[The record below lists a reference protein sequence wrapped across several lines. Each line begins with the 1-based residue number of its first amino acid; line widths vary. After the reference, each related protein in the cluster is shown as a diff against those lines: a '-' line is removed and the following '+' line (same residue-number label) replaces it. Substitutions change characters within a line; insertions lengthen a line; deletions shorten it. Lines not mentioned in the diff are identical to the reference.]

1 MLLIDL
7 KQLNE
12 IVQPTQSKIIFLV
25 VDGLGGL
32 PHPDSGK
39 SELETSHLPNLD
51 RIAKDSAC
59 GLTTPVLPGIT
70 PGSGPGHLS
79 LFGYDPLKYEIGRGV
94 LEALGIGV
102 NLNPDD
108 VAIRGNF
115 CTVDRDGLL
124 IDRRAGRI
132 PTDQSLLLCQ
142 KLNGIE
148 IDDISLTVYPV
159 QDHRFVLVMNGQN
172 LSDEVTETDPQM
184 LGVSPR
190 DATAITSRAK
200 KTANSVN
207 AFIMQASKLLQNE
220 DQANMVLLRGFS
232 QLPTLPDINSAYG
245 LNSAA
250 IAAYP
255 MYRGLAQLLGMQVI
269 QTGTS
274 FPQEVLTLSENYH
287 NHNFFFLHYKPA
299 DAAGEDGNFS
309 EKVEALEQL
318 DAIVPQILDLNP
330 DVFVIAGDHSTP
342 AVMASHSWHEVPFL
356 IHSQWTIGDGVEEF
370 TERACQHGSIGRI
383 PASTAMLL
391 TLAHAGKLSKYGP

>member
-1 MLLIDL
+1 MIDL
-7 KQLNE
+7 AQLNE

-32 PHPDSGK
+32 PHPESGK
-39 SELETSHLPNLD
+39 SELETAQLPNLD

-79 LFGYDPLKYEIGRGV
+79 LFGYNPLKYEIGRGV
-94 LEALGIGV
+94 LEALGVGV
-102 NLNPDD
+102 DLKPGD
-108 VAIRGNF
+108 VAARGNF

-124 IDRRAGRI
+124 VDRRAGRI

-142 KLNGIE
+142 KLNSIE
-148 IDDISLTVYPV
+148 LDDISLTVYPV

-172 LSDEVTETDPQM
+172 LSEEISGTDPQV
-184 LGVSPR
+184 LGVPPR
-190 DATAITSRAK
+190 DVKAITPKAQ
-200 KTANSVN
+200 KTANSAN
-207 AFIMQASKLLQNE
+207 AFIRHASKLLQDEN
-220 DQANMVLLRGFS
+220 QANMVLLRGFS
-232 QLPTLPDINSAYG
+232 QLPTLPSINNAYG

-269 QTGTS
+269 QTGSS
-274 FPQEVLTLSENYH
+274 FQQELTTLYENYQSY
-287 NHNFFFLHYKPA
+287 NFFFLHYKPA

-309 EKVEALEQL
+309 AKVEALEQL
-318 DAIVPQILDLNP
+318 DGMVPQILSLNP
-330 DVFVIAGDHSTP
+330 DVLVIAGDHSTP

-356 IHSQWTIGDGVEEF
+356 VNSQWTIGGGIDEF
-370 TERACQHGSIGRI
+370 TELACRQGSIGRI